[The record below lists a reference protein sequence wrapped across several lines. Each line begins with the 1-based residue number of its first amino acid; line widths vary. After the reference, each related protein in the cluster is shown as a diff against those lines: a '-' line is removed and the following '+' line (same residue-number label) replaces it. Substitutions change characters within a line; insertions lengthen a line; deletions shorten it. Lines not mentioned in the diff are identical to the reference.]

1 METVN
6 EVPSRNKQLNVMET
20 EYLQKFLTEEGTPV
34 GLVWVKRMI
43 ALVWESWRGLVWIKN
58 TRKSQTADFKTIL

>member
-34 GLVWVKRMI
+34 GLVWVKSDRLGM
-43 ALVWESWRGLVWIKN
+43 G
-58 TRKSQTADFKTIL
+58 ILERISLG